1 MYYDENYAKQ
11 LKGSSTKYDTFY
23 DKRYKELFKSDE
35 VFL

>member
-23 DKRYKELFKSDE
+23 DKTVQRAI
-35 VFL
+35 